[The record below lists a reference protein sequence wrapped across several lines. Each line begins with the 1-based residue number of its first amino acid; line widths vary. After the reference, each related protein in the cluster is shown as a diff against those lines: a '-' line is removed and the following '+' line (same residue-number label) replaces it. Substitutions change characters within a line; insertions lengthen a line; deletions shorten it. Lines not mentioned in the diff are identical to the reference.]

1 MGCNAVCQRV
11 FRLGNMARHDAVT
24 GVKMA
29 QRLLALLLTLVLG
42 FGPAAAEPVLRIG
55 TTPVFLD
62 DQIGFL
68 QAWARYLEQRLG
80 QPVRFVQRASY
91 REIVQALKDGGVD
104 FAWICGY
111 PFVREEKRLHLVAV
125 PVYQGEPLY
134 RSYLIVPREDEATRS
149 LADLKGRIFAFSD
162 PLSNSGW
169 LYPQSRLKE
178 LGTDARHF
186 FRRSF
191 FTWSHRKVVEAVAS
205 GFADAG
211 AVDGYVYDTLA
222 RLHPE
227 LVQRTRVVDRSPP
240 FGFPPV
246 VAGPHTAAVDRLR
259 LRSVLL
265 TMADDAEGR
274 RLLAHLNLDGF
285 AAGDPRLFEG
295 IRRARRMVEGP

>member
-1 MGCNAVCQRV
+1 
-11 FRLGNMARHDAVT
+11 MAA
-24 GVKMA
+24 
-29 QRLLALLLTLVLG
+29 RLLGLFLALTLAL
-42 FGPAAAEPVLRIG
+42 FPAMAAERTWRIG

-68 QAWARYLEQRLG
+68 ESWARYLESRLG
-80 QPVRFVQRASY
+80 QPVRFVQRGSY

-111 PFVREEKRLHLVAV
+111 PYVREEKRLRLVAV
-125 PVYQGEPLY
+125 PVYQGEPSY
-134 RSYLIVPREDEATRS
+134 RSYLIVPRDDTTTRS
-149 LADLKGRIFAFSD
+149 IADLKGRIFAFSD

-169 LYPQSRLKE
+169 LYPQWRLKE

-191 FTWSHRKVVEAVAS
+191 FTFSHRKVVEAVAS
-205 GFADAG
+205 GFADGG

-227 LVQRTRVVDRSPP
+227 FKERTRVVDRSPP
-240 FGFPPV
+240 FGFPPL
-246 VAGPHTAAVDRLR
+246 VAAAHIAELDRLR

-265 TMADDAEGR
+265 GMADDAEGR
-274 RLLAHLNLDGF
+274 RLLSHLNLDGF
-285 AAGDPRLFEG
+285 TAGDPRLFDG
-295 IRRARRMVEGP
+295 IRHARRSVEGP